1 MQRVQWLMP
10 RLRRGHRALLLLLV
24 ISGLL
29 LPGAALAAPAQSRQ
43 ADRQPCA
50 AIHMI
55 KRGQN
60 LTSIAKHY
68 GVGLNQLAQAN
79 NIHDINRIYV
89 GQRLCIPA
97 GYSSP
102 SPGPQPGGSVY
113 YTVKPGDTLA
123 KIAWQ
128 FGVSVPYLMQINRLH
143 NPNRIE
149 VGQVLLVSDG
159 PMPMPQPMPQP
170 QPPPQPQ
177 PHPQPVDAWIGSY
190 YNNKD
195 LQGAPL
201 FVRSDAN
208 INFNWGTGNP
218 GGGIGDDNFGVRW
231 TRSAYSPGGR
241 FRLFV
246 TVDDGVR
253 LYVDDQIVIDA
264 WRVQPATSLFG
275 DVTLS
280 PGYHTVRLE
289 YFEESGVAG
298 ITLNWS
304 QLQ

>member
-10 RLRRGHRALLLLLV
+10 RLRRGRLALLLLLI

-29 LPGAALAAPAQSRQ
+29 LPGAALAAPLQSPP

-50 AIHMI
+50 AIHTVQ
-55 KRGQN
+55 RGQN
-60 LTSIAKHY
+60 LTVIARYY
-68 GVGLNQLAQAN
+68 GVGLYELAQAN
-79 NIHDINRIYV
+79 NIHNINRIYV
-89 GQRLCIPA
+89 GQRLCIP
-97 GYSSP
+97 GVYSP
-102 SPGPQPGGSVY
+102 PPPGPQPGDRIY

-128 FGVSVPYLMQINRLH
+128 FGVSVPYLMQINRLN

-159 PMPMPQPMPQP
+159 PMPMPPPMPQPPPPP
-170 QPPPQPQ
+170 QPPPQP
-177 PHPQPVDAWIGSY
+177 VDVWVGSY

-201 FVRSDAN
+201 FVRSDPN

-218 GGGIGDDNFGVRW
+218 GGGLGDDNFSVRW

-253 LYVDDQIVIDA
+253 LFVDDQIVIDA
-264 WRVQPATSLFG
+264 WRVQPSTNLFG

-298 ITLNWS
+298 VTLNWT